1 METREKTHGTYY
13 GPLMM
18 LGAALLF
25 SMGGA
30 VIKLIPWSALAIN
43 GVRNLIAAATMGC
56 YLLFKRHKLRFNKTV
71 LFGAVCM
78 SGVTTLFFVADTPTN
93 ALFSV
98 ANKLTTAANAII
110 LQYACPIWI
119 ILMMAIFFREKPS
132 RRDVGTM
139 AVVFLGILCFFFDS
153 LAAGNVLGDLAAI
166 LSGVFYAG
174 VFLLNSFEDGD
185 SLSSIFFGQ
194 LACGVILSPLVT
206 RETAFSPVILLAVF
220 FMGAIQ
226 IGVAYI
232 MFSEGTR
239 YTPPVAASL
248 IATVEPVM
256 NPILVAI
263 FWGEMLR
270 PLSLVGAFIVIAAVL
285 VYNIRKG

>member
-1 METREKTHGTYY
+1 
-13 GPLMM
+13 
-18 LGAALLF
+18 
-25 SMGGA
+25 
-30 VIKLIPWSALAIN
+30 
-43 GVRNLIAAATMGC
+43 
-56 YLLFKRHKLRFNKTV
+56 
-71 LFGAVCM
+71 
-78 SGVTTLFFVADTPTN
+78 
-93 ALFSV
+93 
-98 ANKLTTAANAII
+98 
-110 LQYACPIWI
+110 
-119 ILMMAIFFREKPS
+119 MMAIFFREKPS